1 MQKSIKKTWVLLLV
15 VLLIFV
21 TLSYFLSSNQ
31 LKEYPPYLSTSP
43 SPSGVKGFYTYLNEE
58 VDSVDRFEGVP
69 SKLKNSDNQL
79 LIMVEPSLISEQRIM
94 NDYISFMEAGNTIL
108 LLKNNLE
115 GMFQISTTYATPT
128 EDTVVIEDK
137 YGAIFE
143 TTMFSEMR
151 ILPSSEDE
159 VILEDDQGVV
169 AIKRAYGNGN
179 LIAVNSPDWVTNQYI
194 VEAENLNVLFSLMEE
209 ENWSSIRFD
218 EYTHRSTASQ
228 SITDIYPMWLLVASI
243 QLILFTLLWLWY
255 KGKRFGPIRVLR
267 EEYVR
272 YSDER
277 ITALAAWYKKG
288 KAYIES
294 LNDQAEYL
302 RLILREK
309 WGISYQKDWKDLKE
323 QLSLKLPMMKEEEL
337 NSFLLEIDAVLQKH
351 EVTKQEYL
359 LWSKRIDRLRKEVE
373 LG

>member
-1 MQKSIKKTWVLLLV
+1 MLLV

-21 TLSYFLSSNQ
+21 TLSYFLSANQ

-43 SPSGVKGFYTYLNEE
+43 SPLGVKGFYTYLNEE

-218 EYTHRSTASQ
+218 EYSHRSTASQ

>member
-21 TLSYFLSSNQ
+21 TLSYFLSANQ

-43 SPSGVKGFYTYLNEE
+43 SPLGVKGFYTYLNEE

-218 EYTHRSTASQ
+218 EYSHRSTASQ